1 MFCGIVDILFLST
14 FCHKWFCKINKSG
27 LVE

>member
-1 MFCGIVDILFLST
+1 MFCDIVDILFLST
-14 FCHKWFCKINKSG
+14 LCRKWFCKINKSG